1 MADRDPGT
9 GFFDAAD
16 AARSETFLKDGY
28 IIGAAED
35 RTALDRIRALI
46 AGIAAKTLDLP
57 SPNDPDRFLN
67 RIGEH
72 VAPAKLNDFR
82 LAIIKGMNAEPWL
95 RQAYFAAARAAV
107 QCIVGNELCMQ
118 RRINL
123 SIQLPGDTSSLLPVH
138 SDTWSGDSPF
148 EVVLWIPLVDC
159 YRTKSMYLLPPAGAA
174 EIQRNLAKFSGR
186 SAEDVFRDIERDVVW
201 LEIPYGN
208 FLLFN
213 QNLPHGNRVNDEAD
227 ARWSMNCRFKGV
239 FTPYADKKL
248 GEFFEPITLR
258 AASRIGL
265 DYQAPGNFEE

>member
-1 MADRDPGT
+1 MADRHIT
-9 GFFDAAD
+9 HGFLDFAEAVQTD
-16 AARSETFLKDGY
+16 SFLKNGY

-35 RTALDRIRALI
+35 RAALDRIRGLLAR
-46 AGIAAKTLDLP
+46 IAATILGLANPD
-57 SPNDPDRFLN
+57 DPDRFLN
-67 RIGEH
+67 RICDH
-72 VAPAKLNDFR
+72 VDSAKLNDFR
-82 LAIIKGMNAEPWL
+82 IAVIRGMNAEPWL
-95 RQAYFAAARAAV
+95 RPAYFALARLAL

-123 SIQLPGDTSSLLPVH
+123 SIQLPGDSSSLLPVH

-159 YRTKSMYLLPPAGAA
+159 HRTKSMYILPPAGAV
-174 EIQRNLAKFSGR
+174 EIQRDLAGFSGR
-186 SAEDVFRDIERDVVW
+186 SAEDIFRNIERNVKW

-213 QNLPHGNRVNDEAD
+213 QNLPHGNRINEEPD

>member
-1 MADRDPGT
+1 MANSGVMN
-9 GFFDAAD
+9 GFLDAPE
-16 AARSETFLKDGY
+16 AARTEAFLKDGY

-35 RTALDRIRALI
+35 RSALDRIRGLI
-46 AGIAAKTLDLP
+46 AGVAAKTLDLP
-57 SPNDPDRFLN
+57 SPEDPDTFLN
-67 RIGEH
+67 RIGER
-72 VAPAKLNDFR
+72 VDPAKLNDFR
-82 LAIIKGMNAEPWL
+82 LAVIKGMNAEPWL
-95 RQAYFAAARAAV
+95 RPAYFAVARAAV
-107 QCIVGNELCMQ
+107 QCVVGNELCMQ

-148 EVVLWIPLVDC
+148 EIVLWIPLVDC

-174 EIQRNLAKFSGR
+174 EIQRKLAGFAGR
-186 SAEDVFRDIERDVVW
+186 SAEDVFRDIERDVTW
-201 LEIPYGN
+201 LDIPYGN

-213 QNLPHGNRVNDEAD
+213 QNLPHGNRINDEAD

-258 AASRIGL
+258 AASRVGL
-265 DYQAPGNFEE
+265 DYQAPENFSE